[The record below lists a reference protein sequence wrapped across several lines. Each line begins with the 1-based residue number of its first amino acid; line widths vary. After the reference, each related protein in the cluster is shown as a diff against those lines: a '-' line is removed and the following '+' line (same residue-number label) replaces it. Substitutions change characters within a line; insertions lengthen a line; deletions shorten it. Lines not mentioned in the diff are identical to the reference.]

1 MNLNLD
7 VNDLTIDDVVDL
19 EAVTGESI
27 QSIMST
33 DGGAPQGKFLKAL
46 IWITQRKVDPSF
58 TFADAGNV
66 SFSDLADASVE
77 VSEVDPKD
85 ATG

>member
-19 EAVTGESI
+19 EEVTGCSI
-27 QSIMST
+27 QDVMST
-33 DGGAPQGKFLKAL
+33 TAGSPQGKFLKAL
-46 IWITQRKVDPSF
+46 VWITQRKIDPAF
-58 TFADAGNV
+58 TFEDAGNV
-66 SFSDLADASVE
+66 SFSALAEVAVE
-77 VSEVDPKD
+77 VSDVNPLD